1 MGLIDGQKF
10 WAQFLQQRLKIRG
23 EQSFG
28 GDIEQALEAIVQFA
42 ITSPLHPRRKRTVEK
57 RGGNVLIA
65 ELLDLIFHE
74 GNQRR
79 DDHGQPA
86 PHDRRKLKAKAF
98 PRPGGHD
105 AEHIAAGQDIF
116 DDLLLS
122 RTKIVQAEM
131 FLKLLAKVG
140 HWGGIIARW
149 GKPEIR
155 NQNGESNPKSE

>member
-1 MGLIDGQKF
+1 M
-10 WAQFLQQRLKIRG
+10 QFSHYL
-23 EQSFG
+23 
-28 GDIEQALEAIVQFA
+28 
-42 ITSPLHPRRKRTVEK
+42 PLHRRRKRTVEK

-74 GNQRR
+74 GNQRG

-86 PHDRRKLKAKAF
+86 AHDRRKLIAEAF
-98 PRPGGHD
+98 PRSGGHD
-105 AEHIAAGQDIF
+105 AENIAAGQDIF

-122 RTKIVQAEM
+122 RAKIVQAEM